1 MSFIQILLCIFLPPV
16 AVAVRAGVG
25 LQLLINI
32 VLCFIFWLPAV
43 IHAFWVSS
51 QGGAEPV

>member
-1 MSFIQILLCIFLPPV
+1 MSLIQILLCIFLPPV
-16 AVAVRAGVG
+16 AVALRAGLG

-43 IHAFWVSS
+43 IHALWVSNK
-51 QGGAEPV
+51 GAADPV

>member
-51 QGGAEPV
+51 QGDAEPV

>member
-1 MSFIQILLCIFLPPV
+1 MSLITILLCIFLPPV
-16 AVAVRAGVG
+16 AVALRAGVG

-32 VLCFIFWLPAV
+32 VLCFVLWLPAI

-51 QGGAEPV
+51 RGPVV

>member
-1 MSFIQILLCIFLPPV
+1 MSIVTILLCIFLPPI
-16 AVAVRAGVG
+16 AVAMRAGVG
-25 LQLLINI
+25 LQLVINI

-51 QGGAEPV
+51 KGGADPI